1 MKKNWAH
8 EGPSSQKKKMIAH
21 IEGEREMVHDKE
33 SHTPST
39 KNIHTLVHLD
49 QGL

>member
-1 MKKNWAH
+1 MKV
-8 EGPSSQKKKMIAH
+8 QVVKKMMIAH
-21 IEGEREMVHDKE
+21 IKGEREIEREREMVHDKE
-33 SHTPST
+33 SHTPSM